1 MCVERKQMSELQVP
15 SASFELLRYMM
26 TKRIDKLIRYSWWP
40 AEESIVKANINNS
53 NEVFSLTAGPLAIVF
68 EDGYVVGVSSDP
80 TLNSVVLWADE
91 IDNKSLTSDE
101 SLREIEELFPVLN
114 ADSIYSK
121 KFWAD
126 ISQSIIVG
134 YELLKYKNMNSI
146 QLDRPSE
153 RGLRV
158 LLNTGKSFILS
169 HGMHDY
175 SDDFSVIMD
184 NQLDDYDE
192 VISTPLM

>member
-1 MCVERKQMSELQVP
+1 MSEVQVP
-15 SASFELLRYMM
+15 SASFELLRDMM

-40 AEESIVKANINNS
+40 AEESVVKANINSS
-53 NEVFSLTAGPLAIVF
+53 NEVFSLTAGALAIVF

-80 TLNSVVLWADE
+80 TLSSVILWADE
-91 IDNKSLTSDE
+91 KDNKSLTSDE

-114 ADSIYSK
+114 TDPIYSK
-121 KFWAD
+121 KIWAD

-146 QLDRPSE
+146 QLDRLSE

-169 HGMHDY
+169 HGMHNY

-184 NQLDDYDE
+184 DQLDDFDE
-192 VISTPLM
+192 VVSSFLM

>member
-1 MCVERKQMSELQVP
+1 MSEVQVP
-15 SASFELLRYMM
+15 SASFELLKYMM

-40 AEESIVKANINNS
+40 AEESVVKANINNS

-68 EDGYVVGVSSDP
+68 EDGYVVGISSDP
-80 TLNSVVLWADE
+80 TLNSVILWADE
-91 IDNKSLTSDE
+91 KDNKSLTSDE
-101 SLREIEELFPVLN
+101 SLREIKELFPVLN
-114 ADSIYSK
+114 TDPIYSK

-169 HGMHDY
+169 HGMHNY

-184 NQLDDYDE
+184 DQLDDFDE
-192 VISTPLM
+192 VVSSFLM

>member
-1 MCVERKQMSELQVP
+1 MYVERNQMSEVQVP

-40 AEESIVKANINNS
+40 AEESVVKASIGS

-80 TLNSVVLWADE
+80 TLSSVILWADE
-91 IDNKSLTSDE
+91 KDNKSLTSDE

-114 ADSIYSK
+114 TDPIYSK
-121 KFWAD
+121 NFWAD

-184 NQLDDYDE
+184 DQLDDFDE
-192 VISTPLM
+192 VVSTPLM

>member
-1 MCVERKQMSELQVP
+1 MSEVQVS

-40 AEESIVKANINNS
+40 AEESVVKASIGS

-68 EDGYVVGVSSDP
+68 ENGYVVGVSSDP
-80 TLNSVVLWADE
+80 TLNSVILWAE
-91 IDNKSLTSDE
+91 EKDNKILTSEE
-101 SLREIEELFPVLN
+101 SMREIEDLFPVLN
-114 ADSIYSK
+114 ADPIYSQSS
-121 KFWAD
+121 WAD

-134 YELLKYKNMNSI
+134 YELLKYKHMNAI

-169 HGMHDY
+169 HGLHNY
-175 SDDFSVIMD
+175 SDDFSVIID
-184 NQLDDYDE
+184 NQIDDFDE
-192 VISTPLM
+192 VVSTPLL

>member
-1 MCVERKQMSELQVP
+1 MYVERNQMSEVQVS

-40 AEESIVKANINNS
+40 AEESVVKASIGS

-68 EDGYVVGVSSDP
+68 ENGYVVGVSSDP
-80 TLNSVVLWADE
+80 TLNSVILWAE
-91 IDNKSLTSDE
+91 EKDNKILTSEE
-101 SLREIEELFPVLN
+101 SMREIEDLFPVLN
-114 ADSIYSK
+114 ADPIYSQSS
-121 KFWAD
+121 WAD

-134 YELLKYKNMNSI
+134 YELLKYKHMNAI

-169 HGMHDY
+169 HGLHNY
-175 SDDFSVIMD
+175 SDDFSVIID
-184 NQLDDYDE
+184 NQIDDFDE
-192 VISTPLM
+192 VVSTPLL